1 MSDRRRRRHVVT
13 WKRLYPIL
21 HVVIFIVVNCLN
33 QFSLAEEVGA
43 QRQLGCVWRPKNAS
57 LFCLVFEN
65 GNNKS
70 HFQTDVIRQQRDST
84 KYVDLECF
92 RQEKDLK
99 KISTKDQKK
108 SDKNS
113 FADDNDYLDDDDGIP
128 QSSRELWTQLQ
139 FVRVRGCPLHQVAVI
154 NNNNDIENNN
164 NNNNNNVQQFTKPLL
179 GGANSKSDDFFS
191 EFLQPTIGGR
201 VDWTR
206 IRGLELT
213 SSGLNRPL
221 STRTRTFCELSEVLT
236 TIDLSSN
243 FYSSIFDIFGSAL
256 KVSDKCPFAKLS
268 TLNVGDNQIATLGLT
283 DLLFA
288 PNLETLDLSSN
299 KLDLIETGALRHLT
313 QLKTLHLSDN
323 QLSSLS
329 PPPWSN
335 LTSLREL
342 YLQGN
347 KIERLP
353 DFVGLSHLVAL
364 NLSRNSIPT
373 IDDNSFVH
381 LGELVALDLSHN
393 RIVQVSD
400 DAFVGLKSLQVL
412 TLAHNRIQSV
422 SPDSL
427 SHLATLHALVLS
439 HNVIEHVHQVRLG

>member
-1 MSDRRRRRHVVT
+1 MSYRHVVVT
-13 WKRLYPIL
+13 CKRLYPIL
-21 HVVIFIVVNCLN
+21 HLSLIILIINCLN
-33 QFSLAEEVGA
+33 QFSLAEEVIS

-65 GNNKS
+65 NNGIGSNNKS

-84 KYVDLECF
+84 KFVDLECF

-99 KISTKDQKK
+99 KISTKEQK
-108 SDKNS
+108 SDKNI
-113 FADDNDYLDDDDGIP
+113 FAEDYLDDDDGLP
-128 QSSRELWTQLQ
+128 QSSRELWSQLQ

-154 NNNNDIENNN
+154 NDNNN
-164 NNNNNNVQQFTKPLL
+164 NNNNNNVQAFEKPLL
-179 GGANSKSDDFFS
+179 GGSDSKSDDFFS
-191 EFLQPTIGGR
+191 DFLQPTIGGR
-201 VDWTR
+201 IDWTR
-206 IRGLELT
+206 VRSLDLT

-221 STRTRTFCELSEVLT
+221 STRTRTFCELSETMT
-236 TIDLSSN
+236 TMDLSSN

-268 TLNVGDNQIATLGLT
+268 TLNVGDNQIATIGLT
-283 DLLFA
+283 DFLFA

-299 KLDLIETGALRHLT
+299 KVDRIETGALRHLS
-313 QLKTLHLSDN
+313 QLKSLHLSDN

-364 NLSRNSIPT
+364 NLSRNSIPN
-373 IDDNSFVH
+373 IDDNWFVH

-412 TLAHNRIQSV
+412 TLAHNRIQSI

-439 HNVIEHVHQVRLG
+439 HNVIEHVHQVRI